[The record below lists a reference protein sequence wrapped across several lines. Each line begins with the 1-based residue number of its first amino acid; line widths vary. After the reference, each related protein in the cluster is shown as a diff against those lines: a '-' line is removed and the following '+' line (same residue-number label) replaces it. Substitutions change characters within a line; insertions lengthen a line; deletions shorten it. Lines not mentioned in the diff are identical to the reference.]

1 MRQESAGAVKGA
13 DFLLKSSGG
22 ELRNCAPSDP
32 ATPHG
37 TQAAAGRRPQC
48 QDNRISKTP
57 SACARDR
64 VREQQKTGTSTAK
77 TSFKNVHQSSNSW
90 QGDCEKRLI
99 CTIARPMSSWAPT
112 TSVAPLMMLRFSSS
126 CNEQQLRTVDCR
138 VFRDLHGKLQA
149 G

>member
-1 MRQESAGAVKGA
+1 MRQESAGAAKVA
-13 DFLLKSSGG
+13 DFLLSPLGRSCVIARQVT
-22 ELRNCAPSDP
+22 L
-32 ATPHG
+32 PHP
-37 TQAAAGRRPQC
+37 TARRPRQG
-48 QDNRISKTP
+48 DGLS
-57 SACARDR
+57 
-64 VREQQKTGTSTAK
+64 VRTTASPRLHRLVHEIMYENSRRQAQQKTI
-77 TSFKNVHQSSNSW
+77 FKNVHQSSNSW

-126 CNEQQLRTVDCR
+126 CNEQQLRTVSCR